1 MFASIIF
8 TLLAIVIVSVIFYLT
23 MYQGFADKKDYL
35 KNCLECFFAASLIVG
50 VISVIGYFVEKYNEN
65 INASYC
71 NKHASEGFVIM
82 YKNCMLPLGNNKY
95 VEYDKIL
102 TFKND

>member
-1 MFASIIF
+1 M
-8 TLLAIVIVSVIFYLT
+8 
-23 MYQGFADKKDYL
+23 
-35 KNCLECFFAASLIVG
+35 FFAASLFVG
-50 VISVIGYFVEKYNEN
+50 VISVIGYFVEKHSEH

-82 YKNCMLPLGNNKY
+82 YKNCVLPLGNNKY
-95 VEYDKIL
+95 IEYDKIL